1 MLENLNTVRKLEN
14 TIKNNSEEDRKIV
27 NEKRLKVL
35 KESKSINI

>member
-1 MLENLNTVRKLEN
+1 MLENLNTVRQLEN

-35 KESKSINI
+35 K

>member
-1 MLENLNTVRKLEN
+1 MLENLSKVRQLEI

-35 KESKSINI
+35 K